1 MYDLNLAMRI
11 KNKVEKHVIRIK
23 TYHIQQITH
32 EKISQFRFAESST
45 INPKQNK
52 FVFMARNYGHARFA
66 HVSDFSDN
74 GGPMA
79 YVYS

>member
-32 EKISQFRFAESST
+32 EKISQFRFAESRA
-45 INPKQNK
+45 IGLKMNK
-52 FVFMARNYGHARFA
+52 FGLSQGKFVLPHFGDSA
-66 HVSDFSDN
+66 
-74 GGPMA
+74 P
-79 YVYS
+79 